1 MNMKPVLLLFP
12 KTLLKSF
19 SDINELPLS
28 YRHLTKGRQ
37 FTVGD
42 HKLRVQRQNDSTAEF
57 YCFQRSTNGN
67 EAHLISSSVETY
79 SLVQDIEPPSDYEP
93 KEVNF
98 RSEFPK
104 QLKLRCLPFS
114 SDEPKTVVTKST
126 IKKKRKRFAD

>member
-12 KTLLKSF
+12 KT
-19 SDINELPLS
+19 
-28 YRHLTKGRQ
+28 G
-37 FTVGD
+37 G
-42 HKLRVQRQNDSTAEF
+42 HKLRAQRQNDSTAEF
-57 YCFQRSTNGN
+57 YCFQRNTNGN

-79 SLVQDIEPPSDYEP
+79 SLVQDIEPPTDCEP

-104 QLKLRCLPFS
+104 QLKLRCLSFGS
-114 SDEPKTVVTKST
+114 NEPKIVVTKST